1 MVLFVIEA
9 KGYNEA
15 IMFIFGELTTIIRDG
30 LNSMTIWLS
39 NFNWKENINNFRDN
53 GNHK

>member
-9 KGYNEA
+9 KGYNED
-15 IMFIFGELTTIIRDG
+15 ITFIFGGLTIITRDG
-30 LNSMTIWLS
+30 LNLMIIWLS